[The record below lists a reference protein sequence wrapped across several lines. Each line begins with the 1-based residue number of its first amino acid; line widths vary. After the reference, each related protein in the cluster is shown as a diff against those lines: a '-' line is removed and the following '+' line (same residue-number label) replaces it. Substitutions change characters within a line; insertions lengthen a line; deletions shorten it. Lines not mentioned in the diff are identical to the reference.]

1 MNNYSNLS
9 DSEKRRLSD
18 AATRSWRRDSNGQ
31 LPMRLLLNFDKS
43 DAKKQATQQPAQPQA
58 SVGSYK
64 PPPSMLDFNH
74 LAPPTA
80 PLVTQP
86 PAPHLTPSTGCR
98 HRITISHNMIPRYT
112 CYPFAAEPMSPPPP
126 PPGYVN
132 GVVTVA
138 ANITAPLIITSFML
152 PSTIKISI

>member
-1 MNNYSNLS
+1 MNKYSNLS

-31 LPMRLLLNFDKS
+31 LPMRLLLNFDKT
-43 DAKKQATQQPAQPQA
+43 DPKKQATQRPAQPQA
-58 SVGSYK
+58 SVDSYK

-80 PLVTQP
+80 TLVTQP
-86 PAPHLTPSTGCR
+86 PAPHLTPST
-98 HRITISHNMIPRYT
+98 TIMALAGPPPQMIDPRYT

-138 ANITAPLIITSFML
+138 SEYHGTTYYHQFYAPVYHQN
-152 PSTIKISI
+152 